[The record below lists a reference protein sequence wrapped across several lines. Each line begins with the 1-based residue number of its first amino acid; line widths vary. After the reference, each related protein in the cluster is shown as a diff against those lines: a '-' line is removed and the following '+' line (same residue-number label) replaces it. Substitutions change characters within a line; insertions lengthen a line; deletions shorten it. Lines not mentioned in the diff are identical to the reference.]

1 MIQEKQYMNP
11 YLAGFLLGLLIVLA
25 IYLNGDG
32 LGASGAVKNAVI
44 GTMDTIA
51 PQASLKIPYI
61 KAYKVTHPE
70 SPWKS
75 WLIWEIIGVMIGA
88 FVSGLI
94 AGRNRFT
101 IERGKRLSSKARL
114 LAAFIG
120 GTLFGIGS
128 QFGRG
133 CTSGA
138 GLDGMA
144 VFSVAGFLITFA
156 IFGTAYILAPFF
168 KKLWL

>member
-1 MIQEKQYMNP
+1 MNEETKYMNP

-32 LGASGAVKNAVI
+32 LGASGAVKNTVI
-44 GTMDTIA
+44 GTMQAIA
-51 PQASLKIPYI
+51 PQQSAQIPYM
-61 KAYKVTHPE
+61 KSYNATHPD
-70 SPWKS
+70 SPWKA
-75 WLIWEIIGVMIGA
+75 WLIWEAIGLIIGA

-94 AGRNRFT
+94 HNRSKFT
-101 IERGKRLSSKARL
+101 IEHGPRISSKTRL
-114 LAAFIG
+114 VAAVIG
-120 GTLFGIGS
+120 GMLFGIGS

-144 VFSVAGFLITFA
+144 VFSVAGFLVTFA
-156 IFGTAYILAPFF
+156 IFGTGYILAPFF

>member
-1 MIQEKQYMNP
+1 MKEETKYMNP
-11 YLAGFLLGLLIVLA
+11 YLAGFLLGLLIVFA

-32 LGASGAVKNAVI
+32 LGASGAIKNTVI
-44 GTMDTIA
+44 GTMETVA
-51 PQASLKIPYI
+51 PQSSAQIPYL
-61 KAYKVTHPE
+61 KSYNATHPE

-75 WLIWEIIGVMIGA
+75 WLIWEVLGVIIGA

-94 AGRNRFT
+94 SGRNKFT
-101 IERGKRLSSKARL
+101 VEHGPRISSKTRL
-114 LAAFIG
+114 ITAFIG

-144 VFSVAGFLITFA
+144 VFSVAGFLVTLV
-156 IFGTAYILAPFF
+156 IFGTGYILAPFF